1 MTIIID
7 EKEYSFPD
15 YTLNYLDYR
24 DLDNRIKTKIPQDI
38 FNSLLNDLDCTKEFS
53 CGRPMMTNYPMYAR
67 NINAYF
73 YILETLNYTENNDE
87 YKEYI
92 NKLIDIH
99 TKNIKFEINNP
110 YIPPITGEDTFLIQ
124 DIKTKKYK
132 VNKDPNILNKHKKH
146 TGRDLSEM
154 YFDFTNKKEY

>member
-73 YILETLNYTENNDE
+73 YILETLNYTENNDNW
-87 YKEYI
+87 YFYI
-92 NKLIDIH
+92 
-99 TKNIKFEINNP
+99 EIM
-110 YIPPITGEDTFLIQ
+110 
-124 DIKTKKYK
+124 KVKYK
-132 VNKDPNILNKHKKH
+132 YDKVIYRRLNRKDLKRLK
-146 TGRDLSEM
+146 L
-154 YFDFTNKKEY
+154 

>member
-1 MTIIID
+1 
-7 EKEYSFPD
+7 
-15 YTLNYLDYR
+15 
-24 DLDNRIKTKIPQDI
+24 
-38 FNSLLNDLDCTKEFS
+38 
-53 CGRPMMTNYPMYAR
+53 MTNYPMYAR

-92 NKLIDIH
+92 NKLIDVH

-110 YIPPITGEDTFLIQ
+110 YITTITKSKKSKRKTITYKTKDLITGEDTFLIQ

-154 YFDFTNKKEY
+154 YFDFTNKEEY